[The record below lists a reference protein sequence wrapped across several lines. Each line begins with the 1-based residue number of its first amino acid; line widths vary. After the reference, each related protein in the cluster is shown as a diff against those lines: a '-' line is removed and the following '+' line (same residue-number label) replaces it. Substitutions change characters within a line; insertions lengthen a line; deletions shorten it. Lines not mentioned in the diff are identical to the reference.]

1 MVAIIVGIGRRRRRY
16 GSHLLTLQLYSTYTA
31 QLRKKSSSGAVLSCC
46 VVLVFSMLKNVFPP
60 VFSDMYRNVIRVCA
74 VRYN

>member
-46 VVLVFSMLKNVFPP
+46 VVLVFSILKN

>member
-1 MVAIIVGIGRRRRRY
+1 VVAIIVGIGRRRRRY

-46 VVLVFSMLKNVFPP
+46 VVLVFSMLMLKN